1 MNNIAVS
8 VIIPMYN
15 ASKYIE
21 KTIKSVICQDFNDF
35 EIVIV
40 DDGSDDDSLNMVKNF
55 LFNESIPYIIESQKN
70 SGVSSARNR
79 GIKLSNGE
87 YIIFMD
93 DDDYISPKHISN
105 LYNKII
111 DEKTDLSFTYL
122 AKTDEN
128 GNILTSMDSY
138 NSIRDKDILTSK
150 DLIKLEMLMEIPFYF
165 VQIMYK
171 KEIIEQYHIE
181 FDESKIYGEDT
192 EFALKVLTHAKKI
205 GISKEFSY
213 FYNQRGGSAT
223 SETYLNRFSYV
234 DTLEDFSKY
243 YSDNCNSRE
252 DIFEIK
258 ELIIKNRIPKT
269 IFGNLMFMFYVD
281 YPYTL
286 IMDKVNELGL
296 LEKLNQFNSY
306 TKKDKYL
313 NFKIKIFLIS
323 PKSYYKFWKRFK
335 NKI

>member
-1 MNNIAVS
+1 MSNVAVS
-8 VIIPMYN
+8 VIIPMHN

-21 KTIKSVICQDFNDF
+21 KTMRSIINQDFNDF

-40 DDGSDDDSLNMVKNF
+40 DDGSDDDSLNIVKNF
-55 LFNESIPYIIESQKN
+55 LINEPIPHIIESQKN
-70 SGVSSARNR
+70 SGVSSARNK

-87 YIIFMD
+87 YIIFVD

-111 DEKTDLSFTYL
+111 DEKTDFSFSYL

-128 GNILTSMDSY
+128 GDILTSMDSY
-138 NSIRDKDILTSK
+138 NAILDNSLTSK

-171 KEIIEQYHIE
+171 KEIIERYNIE

-192 EFALKVLTHAKKI
+192 EFALKVLTHAENI

-213 FYNQRGGSAT
+213 FYIQRAGSAT
-223 SETYLNRFSYV
+223 SDTYLNRFSFV

-243 YSDNCNSRE
+243 YSKNSKNRD
-252 DIFEIK
+252 DIFEIN
-258 ELIIKNRIPKT
+258 ELIFKNRIPKA
-269 IFGNLMFMFYVD
+269 IFGNLMFLFYED
-281 YPYTL
+281 YSYDI

-296 LEKLNQFNSY
+296 LEKLKHFKVY
-306 TKKDKYL
+306 TKKDRNF
-313 NFKIKIFLIS
+313 NFKTKLFLIS
-323 PKSYYKFWKRFK
+323 PKMYYRFWKRFK